1 MEAVMVE
8 RVVKVLRVLKS
19 SGDSPVD
26 NAGKVHFEVQDG
38 LGINVLWPK
47 RSYP

>member
-8 RVVKVLRVLKS
+8 RVVKVLRVLKG

-26 NAGKVHFEVQDG
+26 KAGKVHFEVQDG